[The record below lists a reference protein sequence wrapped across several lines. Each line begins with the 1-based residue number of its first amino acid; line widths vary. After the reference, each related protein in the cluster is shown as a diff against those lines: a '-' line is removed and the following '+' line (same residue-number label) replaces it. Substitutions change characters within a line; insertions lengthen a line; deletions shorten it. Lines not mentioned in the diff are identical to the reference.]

1 LSKYLTET
9 DRDVKHKKREK
20 SVKSAKSAKS
30 SKTTKSAKSGDNE
43 VGCFTKLYQTVCP
56 CIASKKQPELMEYES
71 GSQAID

>member
-20 SVKSAKSAKS
+20 SVKSAKS

-43 VGCFTKLYQTVCP
+43 AGCFTKLYQTVCP
-56 CIASKKQPELMEYES
+56 CIARKKEPELMEYES